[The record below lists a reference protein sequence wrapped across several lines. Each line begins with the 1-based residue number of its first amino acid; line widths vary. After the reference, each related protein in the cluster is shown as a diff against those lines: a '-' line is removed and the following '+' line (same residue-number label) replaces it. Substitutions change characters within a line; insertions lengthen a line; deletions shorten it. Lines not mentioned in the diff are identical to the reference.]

1 MSHRTKSFHLPGG
14 HTGQWT
20 PVRMSFAEAIYG
32 INAMQDSLV
41 GVHQGNNDTFPSSSL
56 WNLINSGIKRLS
68 RVMVLNNKLL
78 VMLPV
83 LI

>member
-1 MSHRTKSFHLPGG
+1 
-14 HTGQWT
+14 
-20 PVRMSFAEAIYG
+20 MSFAEAIYG

-41 GVHQGNNDTFPSSSL
+41 GVHQGNNDPIPSSPL
-56 WNLINSGIKRLS
+56 WNFIYSDIKRLS
-68 RVMVLNNKLL
+68 SVTMLIMKLL